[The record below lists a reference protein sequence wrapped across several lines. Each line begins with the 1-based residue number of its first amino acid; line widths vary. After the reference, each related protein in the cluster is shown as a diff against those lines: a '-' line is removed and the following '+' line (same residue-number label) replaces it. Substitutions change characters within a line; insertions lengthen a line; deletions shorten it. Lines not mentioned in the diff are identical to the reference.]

1 MVTKEFKSRAIR
13 MHQELEASVWNWLED
28 KLVYHLEAFPCIL
41 VKNIWWVH
49 NSCIFKAYFISLKI
63 YGVQI
68 INVIKQ
74 FMVKKKKKKDRV
86 SVMLNLN

>member
-13 MHQELEASVWNWLED
+13 MHQELEASIWNWLED

-49 NSCIFKAYFISLKI
+49 NSCIFKYYFISLKI
-63 YGVQI
+63 YGYADH
-68 INVIKQ
+68 Q
-74 FMVKKKKKKDRV
+74 FNKGIHGEEKEEERSGLGYVG
-86 SVMLNLN
+86 S